1 MLLKE
6 LRLINFRQFIGDQS
20 VLFSTDTEKNV
31 SVIMGENGS
40 GKTTLAQAF
49 TWCLYGD
56 TDFEDKNVLN
66 KIVVQ
71 SMLPNSSEIVK
82 VELTLIHNG
91 IEYTVIREQKYAKDA
106 YGILKRPGQTT
117 FSISYKTKNGQRAF
131 VKDTETEFRMK
142 EILPRELSRY
152 FFFDGER
159 IEKMSKEIRRGKSN
173 EFAQAVK
180 NLLGLSAFTATLE
193 HLKSKT
199 GRLSV
204 IKIYENSYDVTSN
217 SRIADYTSK
226 INEFND
232 EIAKI
237 DCRLEEIENEE
248 IIAKEKCA
256 ELKKRI
262 QENAASEKLANIREQ
277 LIKKQN
283 GLIQQRANCTTALLK
298 KFNNMGPA
306 YFAKKLI
313 KDALQKLSETD
324 KLDKGIPD
332 IHARTIEYLIKRG
345 RCICGSE
352 IVIGNETYKHLNEVL
367 NYIPPHSIGSAI
379 GQFIRE
385 CETFSRY
392 GESLFEEISND
403 YAIIRDFESNHT
415 EVEEELASVERK
427 LQELENVGELQKK
440 LQRYEGMLKKL
451 QKERDDLNLKKGSYI
466 TSRDRCETE
475 RNELALRDANNRK
488 IEVYKAYA
496 EYMYNKLYSIYTE
509 QENITREELEKVVN
523 DIFRQIYN
531 GGFSLKIDEKY
542 NIQVIVDDFEGY
554 LDDVETSTAQSISII
569 FAFIAG
575 VIKMARKSN
584 NPDNELLVTE
594 PYPLVMDAP
603 LSSFDKRRIKT
614 VCETLPAIA
623 EQVIIFI
630 KDTDGEIAEEY
641 LSKKIG
647 ARYFF
652 KKKNEFETELIKR

>member
-1 MLLKE
+1 
-6 LRLINFRQFIGDQS
+6 
-20 VLFSTDTEKNV
+20 
-31 SVIMGENGS
+31 
-40 GKTTLAQAF
+40 
-49 TWCLYGD
+49 
-56 TDFEDKNVLN
+56 
-66 KIVVQ
+66 
-71 SMLPNSSEIVK
+71 
-82 VELTLIHNG
+82 
-91 IEYTVIREQKYAKDA
+91 
-106 YGILKRPGQTT
+106 
-117 FSISYKTKNGQRAF
+117 
-131 VKDTETEFRMK
+131 
-142 EILPRELSRY
+142 
-152 FFFDGER
+152 
-159 IEKMSKEIRRGKSN
+159 
-173 EFAQAVK
+173 
-180 NLLGLSAFTATLE
+180 
-193 HLKSKT
+193 
-199 GRLSV
+199 
-204 IKIYENSYDVTSN
+204 
-217 SRIADYTSK
+217 
-226 INEFND
+226 
-232 EIAKI
+232 
-237 DCRLEEIENEE
+237 
-248 IIAKEKCA
+248 
-256 ELKKRI
+256 
-262 QENAASEKLANIREQ
+262 
-277 LIKKQN
+277 
-283 GLIQQRANCTTALLK
+283 
-298 KFNNMGPA
+298 MGPA